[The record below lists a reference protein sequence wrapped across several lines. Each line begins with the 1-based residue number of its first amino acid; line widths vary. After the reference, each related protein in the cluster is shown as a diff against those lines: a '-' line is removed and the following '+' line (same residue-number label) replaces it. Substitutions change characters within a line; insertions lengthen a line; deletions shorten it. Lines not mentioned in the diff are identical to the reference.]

1 MIGTILTLV
10 APLITSLIPKI
21 EAHFKDKQKKDGEN
35 PKMDTLMSVLS
46 VYLNSLMQNG
56 VVEKTPLDKLSPE
69 LRGAAEQI
77 LAEMKAKGVVEQ
89 PTQAVLPS
97 GTQYVG
103 VNFQDMIILRQVK

>member
-1 MIGTILTLV
+1 MIATILTFAV
-10 APLITSLIPKI
+10 PLITSLIPKI
-21 EAHFKDKQKKDGEN
+21 ESHFKGKDKKDGEN
-35 PKMDTLMSVLS
+35 PKMDTLMGVLS

-56 VVEKTPLDKLSPE
+56 VIEKTPLDKLSPE

-77 LAEMKAKGVVEQ
+77 LAEMKAKGAIEQ
-89 PTQAVLPS
+89 PTQTNLPS